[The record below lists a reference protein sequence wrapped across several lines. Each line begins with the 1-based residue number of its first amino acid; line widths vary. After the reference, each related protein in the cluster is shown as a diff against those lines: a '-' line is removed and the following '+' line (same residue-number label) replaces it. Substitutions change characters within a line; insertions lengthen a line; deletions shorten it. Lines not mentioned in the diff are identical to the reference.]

1 MKQQSKQ
8 AVNLGS
14 CQKEGDGEGE
24 EKKPCF
30 LTSQESWHV
39 QQWKLGRNSM
49 VERDVGFRK
58 DGESPECQENLAW
71 AFGPCLKEKKEKRM
85 LHFSELA

>member
-1 MKQQSKQ
+1 
-8 AVNLGS
+8 
-14 CQKEGDGEGE
+14 
-24 EKKPCF
+24 
-30 LTSQESWHV
+30 
-39 QQWKLGRNSM
+39 M